1 MLRAEA
7 ERDANRDDSDLDAL
21 TQGDPWAVLRAQLL
35 DLAFV
40 FPDYAPAELDTARAS
55 RLLELLTATMGKL
68 RHELRTIERRL
79 AEIDSE
85 AALQYLSPDAP
96 PPAVLDM
103 AGASKQLELV
113 AATLGKLR
121 HQLRTIERRRAEID
135 SLVALQ
141 YLSPGAAPPPPTVFD
156 MAGASKQ
163 FELVAAT
170 FGKLGDELLVNAQ
183 RSAEIETEL
192 QTLIN
197 RDPDAAPAPTRTVD
211 SVARKE
217 HLVVDLGRLRETLGE
232 RGELKE
238 DGQRIDDYR
247 PVPSAAELR
256 PVPSATQLAETPLE
270 RAGLKTANLTFNK
283 RTGLW
288 LHRMDGREIVA
299 LPSKDDVEPS
309 DDYLLELFDII
320 RSPKADG
327 CTPDFIIPGPDGRRL
342 EVRMNRSSALR
353 RTRATR
359 PRQISAAIAA
369 LEARQTGNHVAG
381 RYAVVART
389 LGMPPEKPFV
399 VQRLVAS
406 VTKLI
411 SNSETEAL
419 VRFLAP
425 REVNINKVIE
435 RVLIREKAST
445 KTRNAQ
451 KKK

>member
-1 MLRAEA
+1 M
-7 ERDANRDDSDLDAL
+7 
-21 TQGDPWAVLRAQLL
+21 
-35 DLAFV
+35 
-40 FPDYAPAELDTARAS
+40 Y
-55 RLLELLTATMGKL
+55 
-68 RHELRTIERRL
+68 
-79 AEIDSE
+79 SE
-85 AALQYLSPDAP
+85 AALQYLSPDAAPP

-113 AATLGKLR
+113 VATL
-121 HQLRTIERRRAEID
+121 
-135 SLVALQ
+135 
-141 YLSPGAAPPPPTVFD
+141 
-156 MAGASKQ
+156 
-163 FELVAAT
+163 
-170 FGKLGDELLVNAQ
+170 GKLGDELLENAR

-197 RDPDAAPAPTRTVD
+197 RDPDAAPAPTRIVD
-211 SVARKE
+211 SVAREE
-217 HLVVDLGRLRETLGE
+217 HLVGDLGRLGETLRE

-247 PVPSAAELR
+247 PAPSAAELR
-256 PVPSATQLAETPLE
+256 PAPSATQLAETPLE

-327 CTPDFIIPGPDGRRL
+327 GTPDFITPGPDGGRL
-342 EVRMNRSSALR
+342 EIRVKGSSALR

-369 LEARQTGNHVAG
+369 LEARQNGNHVAG
-381 RYAVVART
+381 RYAVVAGT
-389 LGMPPEKPFV
+389 LGMPPEKPVV

-406 VTKLI
+406 VTNLI
-411 SNSETEAL
+411 SNPETVAL

-425 REVNINKVIE
+425 REVDVDKVIARVSNRE
-435 RVLIREKAST
+435 RPAT
-445 KTRNAQ
+445 KTRNAR